1 MKEIAKAIIKVQ
13 QAVKGME
20 KNSNVGTGKNSYQ
33 GTKDQ
38 DVKEVFNEEMS
49 KAGLSIL
56 PIDIDESTQIDRW
69 SSTDYKGKPTQKQSI
84 FTKVKVK
91 YMLLHVS
98 GESIELSGYGHGVDS
113 QDKGAGKAT
122 TYALKNCLLYS
133 FLTPVGKIEDTDTT
147 HSDDITVPSQ
157 KKVLTTPLA
166 KDSAI
171 KKIPLS
177 EMELI
182 YTMNDD
188 QKEKYNT
195 LLNGASKS

>member
-1 MKEIAKAIIKVQ
+1 MAECSKAILSLGNYEFVIH
-13 QAVKGME
+13 G
-20 KNSNVGTGKNSYQ
+20 NVNNET
-33 GTKDQ
+33 D
-38 DVKEVFNEEMS
+38 FNN
-49 KAGLSIL
+49 K
-56 PIDIDESTQIDRW
+56 PI
-69 SSTDYKGKPTQKQSI
+69 QKQSV

-91 YMLLHVS
+91 YMLLHTS
-98 GESIELSGYGHGVDS
+98 GETIELAGYGHGVDS

-147 HSDDITVPSQ
+147 HSEDIIVPTE
-157 KKVLTTPLA
+157 KKSLTLQLA
-166 KDSAI
+166 ENSA
-171 KKIPLS
+171 KNKIPLS

-188 QKEKYNT
+188 QKEKYNK